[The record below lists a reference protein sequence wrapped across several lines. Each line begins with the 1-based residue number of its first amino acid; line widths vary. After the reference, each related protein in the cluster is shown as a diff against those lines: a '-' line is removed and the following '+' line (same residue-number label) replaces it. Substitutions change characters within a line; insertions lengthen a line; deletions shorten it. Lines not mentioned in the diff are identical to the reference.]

1 MKTRDN
7 LITWKNGGYVLPRL
21 QHFRALVCVWIFFV
35 SVLVVTSFFLFP
47 VPAPSLQLSHAQ
59 VGEKV
64 PDSLYSYFVRFI
76 AGIWGSHDPRH
87 WGAAL
92 TAFCNTTM
100 KTTLAGGTGI
110 IPYIAKQEKTPLIQ
124 MNMTHLKSPIR
135 ITPTFGADYGNS
147 RSRPI
152 CHMISN

>member
-1 MKTRDN
+1 
-7 LITWKNGGYVLPRL
+7 
-21 QHFRALVCVWIFFV
+21 
-35 SVLVVTSFFLFP
+35 
-47 VPAPSLQLSHAQ
+47 
-59 VGEKV
+59 
-64 PDSLYSYFVRFI
+64 
-76 AGIWGSHDPRH
+76 
-87 WGAAL
+87 
-92 TAFCNTTM
+92 M

-124 MNMTHLKSPIR
+124 INMTHLKSPIR